1 MFDVRSRRRKTLS
14 LTRVTRL
21 RRVLS
26 FVGQDLGT
34 DRGVDA
40 PRCADS
46 EDVLLDT
53 IFIDQLAVETLIGVY
68 DWERCIRQRVVID
81 LEMDFDIRTAA
92 ASDDVEHTLNYKA
105 VAKRVIAF
113 VESAEFLLVET
124 LSERIAALI
133 LDEFPVTRVS
143 LRLNKPYALR
153 GAAGVGIRITRENAS

>member
-1 MFDVRSRRRKTLS
+1 MPDVHLRRRKTLS
-14 LTRVTRL
+14 LPCVTRL

-26 FVGQDLGT
+26 FVARDLGANHRV
-34 DRGVDA
+34 DR
-40 PRCADS
+40 PRCADA

-68 DWERCIRQRVVID
+68 DWERRIRQRVVID
-81 LEMDFDIRTAA
+81 LEMDFDIRKAA
-92 ASDDVEHTLNYKA
+92 ASDDVAHTLNYKA

-113 VESAEFLLVET
+113 VESAEYLLVET